1 MPRSMDLTTRQGQ
14 IETCGT
20 AAPVLALIVGS
31 GDHHDKPRAFAI
43 DVRQKAGFSWKIV
56 VLTHCVVTEQVL

>member
-1 MPRSMDLTTRQGQ
+1 MDLTTRQGQ

-43 DVRQKAGFSWKIV
+43 DVLQKAGFSWKIV
-56 VLTHCVVTEQVL
+56 VVKTLCCDRAVL